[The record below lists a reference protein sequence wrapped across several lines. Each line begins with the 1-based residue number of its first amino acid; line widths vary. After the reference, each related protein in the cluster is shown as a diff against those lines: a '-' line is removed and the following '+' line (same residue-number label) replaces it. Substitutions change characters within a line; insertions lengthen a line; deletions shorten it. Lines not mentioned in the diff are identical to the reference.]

1 MSTANRF
8 AATNTEMREA
18 VVAGVRSGKVE
29 VFWSYGARMFVM
41 DCFMPGGTEGC
52 MDADVLE
59 PYLWA
64 KYFRLHGDDDCGF
77 EFGATA

>member
-1 MSTANRF
+1 MATANAY
-8 AATNTEMREA
+8 AAKDDATREA
-18 VVAGVRSGKVE
+18 VVAGVRSGAVE
-29 VFWSYGARMFVM
+29 VFWSYGSRMFVM

-64 KYFRLHGDDDCGF
+64 KYFRLHGDETCGF
-77 EFGATA
+77 EFGVRA